1 MKPAPVL
8 TLVPAT
14 AYRLPEDMLG
24 RLTASLCIAFNI
36 RSGNELILVIGDG
49 HEADNVD
56 AVKSW
61 VKRKLI
67 DLDEPSARD
76 MLKHLVRRLGEE
88 LEDWEANRWS

>member
-8 TLVPAT
+8 TLVPAK

-24 RLTASLCIAFNI
+24 RLTASLCLAFNI
-36 RSGNELILVIGDG
+36 RSGKELILVIGEG

-67 DLDEPSARD
+67 DLDEPSACD